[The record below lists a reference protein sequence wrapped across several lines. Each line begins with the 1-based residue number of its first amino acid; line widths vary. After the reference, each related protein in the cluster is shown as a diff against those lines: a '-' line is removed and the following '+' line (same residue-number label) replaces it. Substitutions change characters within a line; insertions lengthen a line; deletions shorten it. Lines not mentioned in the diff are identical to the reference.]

1 MPFLTCF
8 STACQ
13 SLVHLCR
20 GCQHQQWSNTFSSDS
35 FMLIEHKSIK
45 DSNLILASI
54 FIWRAFIYWDLNL
67 KMSRLFCVQ
76 MLPICFINFSI
87 KKGYIAVVS
96 WLLRVK
102 HVSLNW
108 AVYCTLVCQYN
119 SKVQCLVWFE
129 KMMKI
134 FKMLLWYRSPTW
146 IRISL
151 ECWWYQMWIV
161 IVKASFIKFLLD
173 HPAEDSATCWNFS
186 RETTACI
193 SLKMEIDIT
202 VSLERGIH
210 WC

>member
-1 MPFLTCF
+1 MYQRLNCCGICAGLRDPSVLGVKIHLGV
-8 STACQ
+8 Q
-13 SLVHLCR
+13 SSPMR
-20 GCQHQQWSNTFSSDS
+20 TWRFGSSRKIS
-35 FMLIEHKSIK
+35 S
-45 DSNLILASI
+45 
-54 FIWRAFIYWDLNL
+54 
-67 KMSRLFCVQ
+67 
-76 MLPICFINFSI
+76 
-87 KKGYIAVVS
+87 VVS

-129 KMMKI
+129 KMKKI

-202 VSLERGIH
+202 VSLERGIL

>member
-1 MPFLTCF
+1 MTTFKCLIV
-8 STACQ
+8 SHGNWWWWSSHGEVSQ
-13 SLVHLCR
+13 
-20 GCQHQQWSNTFSSDS
+20 QHQPS
-35 FMLIEHKSIK
+35 
-45 DSNLILASI
+45 
-54 FIWRAFIYWDLNL
+54 
-67 KMSRLFCVQ
+67 
-76 MLPICFINFSI
+76 
-87 KKGYIAVVS
+87 VVS

-129 KMMKI
+129 KMKKI

-202 VSLERGIH
+202 VSLERGIL